1 MTPDT
6 GETRAAVD
14 VLELFEQ
21 QVRTAPERTALAIGG
36 HTFTYGQLH
45 SASAELARRIAYG
58 GGVRPGS
65 GQVVAL
71 HLRQSARTV
80 VGMLAAL
87 RLGLAWY
94 VVEPGPH
101 AAGPAAERLRAALA
115 DTDCAA
121 VVFDG
126 TDPATAP
133 EAVAAAAPRTPRI
146 DLSGPDG
153 TAVSRATA
161 AGTAPRARV
170 PGSAPAYVI
179 GTAGSTGA
187 PKAVVVGR
195 DALAQL
201 MAVRPEEPGVT
212 TFSPCRLAWDGSLVL
227 LFHALCTGGTAVLPD
242 ARELPDAARSAALIT
257 TWQARQIA
265 APPSFYRLLLPH
277 LAGADRHLRRV
288 ILGGEPVPATLVAAH
303 RRTLPGTRLRNEY
316 GPTEATVGVIAY
328 DVPDT
333 PESPAADSGLPIGC
347 PIGPATRA
355 YVLGRDLRPVPDGTL
370 GELYLGGPQ
379 VALGYAGRPAETAGR
394 FVADPYAGAPGARMY
409 RTGDLARA
417 AASGVISFAGREDG
431 QVKVRGA
438 RIERHAVEAVVES
451 HPGVGRACVLA
462 VPDERMDMT
471 LVAFWTAGP
480 RAEAPEVRELLA
492 HCASRLA
499 AHAVPERFVKVA
511 DVPLTP
517 QGKTDEDALR
527 ALLAEAEPCGSDGGA
542 ANGFGTEL
550 EQQVAALWAGVLRHD
565 GFGPDDGFFAAG
577 GNSRRVVE
585 LHMGLERRWPG
596 AVRVGQLFDLVTVRD
611 QAEAVGRALAG
622 SDGPAGAPAAF
633 EV

>member
-1 MTPDT
+1 M
-6 GETRAAVD
+6 VD
-14 VLELFEQ
+14 VLELFEH
-21 QVRTAPERTALAIGG
+21 QVRTAPERTALAVGA
-36 HTFTYGQLH
+36 HSLTYGQLH
-45 SASAELARRIAYG
+45 LSAARLAQRIADG

-71 HLRQSARTV
+71 HLRQSAHTV

-87 RLGLAWY
+87 RLGVAWY
-94 VVEPGPH
+94 VIEPDPH
-101 AAGPAAERLRAALA
+101 APGPAAERVRTALA

-133 EAVAAAAPRTPRI
+133 EAVAAVAPRTPRL

-153 TAVSRATA
+153 TAASGA
-161 AGTAPRARV
+161 AASGTAPRARV

-187 PKAVVVGR
+187 AKAVVVGR
-195 DALAQL
+195 GALAQL
-201 MAVRPEEPGVT
+201 MAVRGEEPGVT
-212 TFSPCRLAWDGSLVL
+212 TFSPCRLAWDGSLLL

-242 ARELPDAARSAALIT
+242 ARELPDAARSAALIA

-265 APPSFYRLLLPH
+265 APPSFYRLMLPH

-288 ILGGEPVPATLVAAH
+288 ILGGEAVPATLIDAH

-316 GPTEATVGVIAY
+316 GPTEATVGVVAY
-328 DVPDT
+328 DVPDA
-333 PESPAADSGLPIGC
+333 PEATIADTAAPIGR
-347 PIGPATRA
+347 PIGPATRIH
-355 YVLGRDLRPVPDGTL
+355 VLGRDLRPVPAGAL
-370 GELYLGGPQ
+370 GELYIGGPQ
-379 VALGYAGRPAETAGR
+379 VALGYANRPAETAGR

-417 AASGVISFAGREDG
+417 DAAGVITFAGRADG

-451 HPGVGRACVLA
+451 HPGVERAYVLA
-462 VPDERMDMT
+462 VPDERMDTT
-471 LVAFWTAGP
+471 LVAFWSGP
-480 RAEAPEVRELLA
+480 RAKGPTVRELLA

-499 AHAVPERFVKVA
+499 AHAVPERFVQVA

-517 QGKTDEDALR
+517 QGKTDENALR
-527 ALLAEAEPCGSDGGA
+527 ALLAEAGPAASDGGA
-542 ANGFGTEL
+542 AQRFGTEL
-550 EQQVAALWAGVLRHD
+550 EQQVAALWADVLRHD